1 MPSRSR
7 PSGRRSR
14 SPNVPLSGVAPTPSP
29 AAPPGHEP
37 APVLRDGAG
46 ARAGVVHLT
55 AELAPYARTGGLGE
69 AVATLAR
76 FQAKAGIPVVIFV
89 PYYREVARRHP
100 PLARLGEPITFD
112 VGGRTETVE
121 LLETTLP
128 GPGPH
133 PRIVFVAAPHY
144 FDRDGI
150 YGDAHGDY
158 RDNARRWACFCL
170 GALAAIARVMDDAC
184 VVHAHDWHAALAITY
199 LRTWFARD
207 PRYARHGAVASVHNA
222 GFQGHFPTATMG
234 DLGLPWEAYNVHQ
247 LEWYGRVN
255 LLKGGTAFA
264 DAVVTVSPTH
274 ADELRTADGGFGLHE
289 HFRSLGGRFVG
300 ITNGIDQD
308 VWNPATDPHIP
319 ARFSAADLEGKATCK
334 ASLQRLYG
342 MPLGPRTPVV
352 AMSARMV
359 YQKGLDLILDSGFL
373 ELPAQFLFLGA
384 GEACYERAL
393 SALAREHPATVGV
406 QLHFT
411 DRFEHRL
418 LAGADICLM
427 PSMYEPCGLTQMRAQ
442 RYGALPLARRVG
454 GLADTVEDGVTGFLF
469 DEYTAASFLAGAARA
484 VHAYGNPPTWQA
496 MQRAAMARDF
506 GWDRAEAR
514 YRVVYQFALDRRAG
528 EARRS

>member
-1 MPSRSR
+1 MPQKPRSAGKRPPR
-7 PSGRRSR
+7 PSA
-14 SPNVPLSGVAPTPSP
+14 APPAPSTP
-29 AAPPGHEP
+29 AAPPAADPPRAAAPER
-37 APVLRDGAG
+37 APVLHDGRG
-46 ARAGVVHLT
+46 RPAGVVHLT

-76 FQAKAGIPVVIFV
+76 FQARAGIPVVIFL

-100 PLARLGEPITFD
+100 PVTPLGEPIRF
-112 VGGRTETVE
+112 VVAGRTETVE

-133 PRIVFVAAPHY
+133 PRIVFLNVPQY

-150 YGDAHGDY
+150 YGDARGDY
-158 RDNARRWACFCL
+158 GDNARRWACFCL
-170 GALAAIARVMDDAC
+170 GALAALPRVMDGAC
-184 VVHAHDWHAALAITY
+184 VVHAHDWHAALAPVY

-207 PRYARHGAVASVHNA
+207 PWYAQHGATVSVHNA

-234 DLGLPWEAYNVHQ
+234 ELGLPWETYNVHQ
-247 LEWYGRVN
+247 LEWYNRVN
-255 LLKGGTAFA
+255 LLKGGMAFA

-274 ADELRTADGGFGLHE
+274 AVELRTPDGGFGLHE
-289 HFRSLGGRFVG
+289 HFQSLGGRFVG

-319 ARFSAADLEGKATCK
+319 ARFTADDLSGKATCK
-334 ASLQRLYG
+334 AALQRLYG
-342 MPLGPRTPVV
+342 MPQGPRTPVV

-359 YQKGLDLILDSGFL
+359 YQKGLDLILESGFL

-384 GEACYERAL
+384 GEPRYERAL
-393 SALAREHPATVGV
+393 SELARANPEKVGV

-418 LAGADICLM
+418 LAGADVCLM

-454 GLADTVEDGVTGFLF
+454 GLADTIDDGVTGFLF
-469 DEYTAASFLAGAARA
+469 DDYTAGSFLAGAARA
-484 VHAYGNPPTWQA
+484 VHAYGNPGTWHA
-496 MQRAAMARDF
+496 MQREAMSRDF
-506 GWDRAEAR
+506 GWEKAEAR
-514 YRVVYQFALDRRAG
+514 YRIVYQFALDRRA
-528 EARRS
+528 